1 MAMHQTTHHKND
13 DKNKEFKIARLS
25 EYVNNP
31 SRILLEQTVS
41 QKAPLMDLFDEMFG
55 QGGYSGAAF

>member
-1 MAMHQTTHHKND
+1 
-13 DKNKEFKIARLS
+13 
-25 EYVNNP
+25 VNNP